1 MSPKINY
8 RRKNWIPKMPV
19 KKVNKVQIPDNV
31 YDRTKEKEK
40 TRRLLTGEIDEN
52 SQA

>member
-19 KKVNKVQIPDNV
+19 KKVNKVQVPDNV

-40 TRRLLTGEIDEN
+40 VRQILEGKTSEDV
-52 SQA
+52 

>member
-19 KKVNKVQIPDNV
+19 KKVNKIQTPDSIYN
-31 YDRTKEKEK
+31 RREEKRKLLKEI
-40 TRRLLTGEIDEN
+40 RRLNYEN
-52 SQA
+52 I

>member
-19 KKVNKVQIPDNV
+19 KKVNKVQIPNNI
-31 YDRTKEKEK
+31 YDRTKEKKRVKEELE
-40 TRRLLTGEIDEN
+40 RIENEII
-52 SQA
+52 